1 MPLPLQGFG
10 NRASIGRIRTPMRR
24 RAQAL
29 PLPHSQARTSPSWV
43 RKASGKPI
51 EQQGGTQRDAQFAS
65 MTSVPRDAA
74 VISACIESDQ
84 WMSPHPC
91 RTPCPCL
98 TDVPPTMPASR
109 RGSSPRSA
117 PASGVLHLISPP
129 VRSRSVRPIRRR
141 STTHQSSA
149 CELKISPPGRPAG
162 GSCRIYLRLRARSLN
177 LGPHRAATTSESRAA
192 IARLLDTG

>member
-117 PASGVLHLISPP
+117 PASGVLVSLSFVYAPAHPLIASHYDAACSTLSHLPSAPDLYGLSDGVQQHINP
-129 VRSRSVRPIRRR
+129 VR
-141 STTHQSSA
+141 A
-149 CELKISPPGRPAG
+149 
-162 GSCRIYLRLRARSLN
+162 N
-177 LGPHRAATTSESRAA
+177 
-192 IARLLDTG
+192 